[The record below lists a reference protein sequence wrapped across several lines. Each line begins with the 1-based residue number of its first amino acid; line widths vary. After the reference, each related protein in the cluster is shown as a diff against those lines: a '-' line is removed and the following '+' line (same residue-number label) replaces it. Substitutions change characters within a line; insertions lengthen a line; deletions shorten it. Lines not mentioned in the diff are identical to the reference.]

1 MDFWAIRS
9 GNSLRPWGAESG
21 DQFAKLQHDKPLY
34 VEVKAPR
41 NSKHSA
47 LYWVLCHRIAD
58 AIGVDHENV
67 SDLLK
72 IETGHFTTI
81 KSKKHG
87 ELKLPRSISFAK
99 MDQEAFGKFFEGC
112 LVAITTEWGIARP
125 DVLAAVS
132 DILEERAA

>member
-1 MDFWAIRS
+1 MVRK
-9 GNSLRPWGAESG
+9 GNSLVPWGAESDG
-21 DQFAKLQHDKPLY
+21 VLSKMAFGKPLH
-34 VEVKAPR
+34 VDVKQPR

-58 AIGVDHENV
+58 AIGSESEAV

-72 IETGHFTTI
+72 IETGHFTII

-99 MDQEAFGKFFEGC
+99 FGQEQFGEFFERC
-112 LVAITTEWGIARP
+112 LTVISAEWGIARP

-132 DILEERAA
+132 DIIAEKDAA